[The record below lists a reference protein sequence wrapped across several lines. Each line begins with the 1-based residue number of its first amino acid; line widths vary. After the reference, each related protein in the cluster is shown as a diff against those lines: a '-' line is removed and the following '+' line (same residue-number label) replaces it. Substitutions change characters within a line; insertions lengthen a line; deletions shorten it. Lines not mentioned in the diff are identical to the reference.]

1 LEKFVLVIDGKTIT
15 EKNCQ
20 SCDMM
25 LRESMRERPDLEAR
39 AIFSSCAMIDAVGG
53 VGVMGNE
60 MELVD
65 EQTNRFVCL
74 GRVNASFD

>member
-1 LEKFVLVIDGKTIT
+1 VIDGKTIT

-53 VGVMGNE
+53 GWEMGNG
-60 MELVD
+60 MGLVD
-65 EQTNRFVCL
+65 VRTNRLVCSV
-74 GRVNASFD
+74 RVNASFD